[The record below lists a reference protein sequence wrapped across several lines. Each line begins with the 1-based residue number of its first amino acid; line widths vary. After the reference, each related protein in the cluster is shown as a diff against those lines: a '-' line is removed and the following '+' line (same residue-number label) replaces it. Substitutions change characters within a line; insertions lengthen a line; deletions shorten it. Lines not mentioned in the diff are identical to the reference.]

1 MKLLQLL
8 SFFLLSAFG
17 LSAQENNPVFWTATY
32 KAISATEGEIIIS
45 AQIQPGWHTY
55 SQRPTDAGPIS
66 TIIQFKESPLF
77 ELEGKAQENN
87 VHEVYDKAF
96 EAKLFVFSD
105 KAEFRQKI
113 KLKSKPG
120 FTVVFSV
127 EYVCCNDN
135 MCLPPKTIELS
146 VKIP

>member
-1 MKLLQLL
+1 MKLLHLL
-8 SFFLLSAFG
+8 SILLISSFG
-17 LSAQENNPVFWTATY
+17 LSAQENNPVFWTASY
-32 KAISATEGEIIIS
+32 KAISETEGEIIIS

-66 TIIQFKESPLF
+66 TLIQFKSSPLF
-77 ELEGKAQENN
+77 QLEGKPVENN

-113 KLKSKPG
+113 KLTSKPG
-120 FTVVFSV
+120 FTVAFSV